1 MAEKSP
7 IADYMLI
14 ASGTSSRQVTAM
26 AENIVTLLKKQGVK
40 SINVEGKNYGDW
52 VLIDSGDII
61 IHLFRPE
68 VREFYGLEKMWG
80 VEFETKLIMENN
92 KPIDQRNINNTISYN
107 QDINEDNS
115 IYENVEIKLDHP
127 VNQNPVDNVQS
138 QEKVYSNS
146 QNNSFPIESFEPI
159 PYGGSEFALI

>member
-1 MAEKSP
+1 MLSLIIESLEEFKAQDIVSIELAEKSP

-14 ASGTSSRQVTAM
+14 ASGTSSRQVIAM
-26 AENIVTLLKKQGVK
+26 AENIVTLQKKQGVK

-80 VEFETKLIMENN
+80 VEFETKLIVENN
-92 KPIDQRNINNTISYN
+92 NK
-107 QDINEDNS
+107 
-115 IYENVEIKLDHP
+115 
-127 VNQNPVDNVQS
+127 S
-138 QEKVYSNS
+138 QT
-146 QNNSFPIESFEPI
+146 
-159 PYGGSEFALI
+159 L